1 MSLIN
6 VIKEI
11 AKSDELL
18 NEKCLSIAKEI
29 IERRVIRAM
38 REENLVFNVIY
49 RDVWYG
55 DIDLIG
61 LSPMQPMITVH
72 VILQLPFV
80 EHLKF
85 DETTERGR
93 MIITA
98 RKPLD
103 NFLSSDADKEMRA
116 FFYSA
121 SPCNPCYLSSSYV
134 NGWFSNVLVEA
145 IHRMRQYGGLSRI
158 AVRRI
163 THEKDTIIYVAT
175 STGIKMKIRFNPVF
189 EYGVPLSDDVIFCTS
204 PYSEASNYFSVPLN
218 RWDCLHPFEETDNL
232 KTGGRET
239 MEIIWL
245 LQRLSAYLQLPDF
258 YSYVFRNTVLLMVAN
273 GEWYSDE
280 LEKNFLNALKK
291 LKNCEGHIS
300 HWLDDRINLIG
311 NRNAKKDAEK
321 ISGALEVFEDAEKC
335 DPAEV
340 RDENNDS
347 NHQGNLKYV

>member
-1 MSLIN
+1 MSPIN

-11 AKSDELL
+11 GKGDELL

-38 REENLVFNVIY
+38 REENLVFNAIY

-72 VILQLPFV
+72 VILQLPFA
-80 EHLKF
+80 ENLKF
-85 DETTERGR
+85 DETTERGHL
-93 MIITA
+93 IITP

-103 NFLSSDADKEMRA
+103 TFLSSDKEMYS
-116 FFYSA
+116 FFTSQIPSDFDFRKFSIC
-121 SPCNPCYLSSSYV
+121 SPYLSSGRV
-134 NGWFSNVLVEA
+134 NDWLNDVLA
-145 IHRMRQYGGLSRI
+145 RAFHRIRQYGGLSRI
-158 AVRRI
+158 AVRMI
-163 THEKDTIIYVAT
+163 THEVNTATYVAT
-175 STGIKMKIRFNPVF
+175 SNGIKMKIRFKPVF
-189 EYGVPLSDDVIFCTS
+189 EYGVPLSDDIIFCTS
-204 PYSEASNYFSVPLN
+204 PYSVARDRRCWGCF
-218 RWDCLHPFEETDNL
+218 HPFKEAGIL

-239 MEIIWL
+239 MEVIWL
-245 LQRLSAYLQLPDF
+245 LQRLSAYLQLTDF
-258 YSYVFRNTVLLMVAN
+258 YSYVFRYTVFLMVAN

-311 NRNAKKDAEK
+311 NRNVKKDAEK

-335 DPAEV
+335 DPAAL
-340 RDENNDS
+340 R
-347 NHQGNLKYV
+347 KYFMC